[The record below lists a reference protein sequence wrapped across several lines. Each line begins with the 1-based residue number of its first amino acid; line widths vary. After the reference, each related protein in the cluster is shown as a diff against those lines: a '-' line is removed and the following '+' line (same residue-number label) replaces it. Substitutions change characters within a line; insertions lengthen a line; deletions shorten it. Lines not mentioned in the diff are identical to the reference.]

1 MSDLATLVAPALSGR
16 ATTASPT
23 TKSTA
28 TATAPTAT
36 ALGAGEFYAPPIPP
50 VQLTDSIVRVTGV
63 FEINES
69 ETRRFPGHPD
79 TAQLTK
85 PDKLIL
91 HLSLARARVKIS
103 QIYSGPH
110 SG

>member
-1 MSDLATLVAPALSGR
+1 MALLEVAPALSGR

-50 VQLTDSIVRVTGV
+50 
-63 FEINES
+63 
-69 ETRRFPGHPD
+69 
-79 TAQLTK
+79 
-85 PDKLIL
+85 
-91 HLSLARARVKIS
+91 
-103 QIYSGPH
+103 
-110 SG
+110 